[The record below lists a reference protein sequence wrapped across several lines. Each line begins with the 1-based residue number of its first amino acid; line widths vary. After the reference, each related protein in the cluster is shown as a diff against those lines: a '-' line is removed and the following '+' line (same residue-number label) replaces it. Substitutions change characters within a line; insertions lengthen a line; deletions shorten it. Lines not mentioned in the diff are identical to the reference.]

1 MLQPNC
7 TRGEIYAELD
17 PTKLKRVCSRC
28 PSDTYQTSPSHRDTE
43 CIEQPTCTA
52 GQYSSPG
59 STTSALTCTDCP
71 PNTFQLA
78 TSHRETSCTTQFTCS
93 RGQYMTET
101 TNDNEQRSCLPCPSN
116 TFQDLRSHREP
127 ACVMQPNCTSGQYIS
142 ADSLLAKRSC
152 ISCTDYTFQP
162 LESHQAME
170 CTPTDI
176 TTCSDAG
183 YFNFT
188 TGDCD
193 CNGPETGVGASCEF
207 NNKDTCND
215 NGEAQPDGSC
225 DCYGPET
232 GLGST
237 CNEYSNAKTCSN
249 AGIVSAVEVKSE
261 DVNQKSTWS
270 FSCECTGSATGVGP
284 TCSEYSDSAICNGAF
299 KVDPSLGY
307 GTALPDGTCTDCP
320 ESAPSAH
327 SRNPKD
333 CSCPLGYAGAM
344 CDVCAPSYNN
354 VGEFV
359 LLECQ
364 PGGNVIACSLGE
376 FFDASIGICNKC
388 RPGFYADGTLDDSRS
403 PDNGIRLECKAC
415 PSVASTGGLSL
426 AQASPEG
433 AVSVAYCYS
442 KYQIG
447 NPEHA
452 FCYGKGFVQDAQDD
466 AAEAEIDAG
475 DAGDDATLVG
485 GNSKAEDAALQ
496 HIVDG
501 PAEQVGT
508 ACQAATKALGFT
520 FAGVRAP
527 PRGCV
532 ADPVSKTAWHYLYD
546 NQYSLPHVADV
557 EYELLDLTEPSQP
570 LVPVCERKTC
580 GDESGVQERVVLT
593 KDDPPDRSMPDE
605 CKARVEAVND
615 ALAIE
620 KETNERYFYPIVAGA
635 IVSLIVLA
643 YMYLAKYQFKTTL
656 AELPRSAHN
665 WVWLGL
671 LWRAFDIATD
681 WGFYGVSLQSS
692 AFVYACVDLD
702 LKESIDAD
710 DGLDV
715 QLKQACLAFSIIGTV
730 LGPVDIWGAFQRLVN
745 KKAEVAGWIVLLVS
759 VCEDIPQLVLNGVF
773 ISTMIKYKIKLLN
786 DYSLQLE
793 TEPDAPPPDLVG
805 LDAISVLSLIGS
817 VGNICYNIYFM
828 ISTYAVRSIAE
839 KVEELTEAN
848 EALTGANEA
857 LTEANDVLTKKLNAL
872 EATQLNNHSVV
883 QKKTAKKKKKKST
896 KSTIEN
902 ESTVETEFKNAIGYP
917 SGGTGSASDNSNGI
931 NGTIFADV
939 DEINGGHS
947 NSAALN
953 HVEESDGK
961 AYLNVVATNEVY
973 DGFGQNGTCL

>member
-1 MLQPNC
+1 M
-7 TRGEIYAELD
+7 
-17 PTKLKRVCSRC
+17 
-28 PSDTYQTSPSHRDTE
+28 
-43 CIEQPTCTA
+43 
-52 GQYSSPG
+52 
-59 STTSALTCTDCP
+59 DC
-71 PNTFQLA
+71 
-78 TSHRETSCTTQFTCS
+78 R
-93 RGQYMTET
+93 
-101 TNDNEQRSCLPCPSN
+101 
-116 TFQDLRSHREP
+116 
-127 ACVMQPNCTSGQYIS
+127 
-142 ADSLLAKRSC
+142 
-152 ISCTDYTFQP
+152 
-162 LESHQAME
+162 
-170 CTPTDI
+170 PTDI

-183 YFNFT
+183 SFNLT
-188 TGDCD
+188 TGECD

-207 NNKDTCND
+207 NNKDACNA
-215 NGEAQPDGSC
+215 NGEAQPGGAC

-249 AGIVSAVEVKSE
+249 AGVVSAVEVKSE
-261 DVNQKSTWS
+261 DSSQESTWS

-284 TCSEYSDSAICNGAF
+284 TCSEYSDSATCNGAY

-320 ESAPSAH
+320 ASAPSAH
-327 SRNPKD
+327 PRNPKD
-333 CSCPLGYAGAM
+333 CSCPLGYEGAM
-344 CDVCAPSYNN
+344 CDVCAPFYNN
-354 VGEFV
+354 VGGFDV
-359 LLECQ
+359 LLDCQ
-364 PGGNVIACSLGE
+364 PGSSVIACSLGE
-376 FFDASIGICNKC
+376 FFDASIGKCDKC
-388 RPGFYADGTLDDSRS
+388 RPGFYADGTLDDGRS

-426 AQASPEG
+426 AQTSPDG
-433 AVSVAYCYS
+433 AVSVTDCYS

-447 NPEHA
+447 DPEHA
-452 FCYGKGFVQDAQDD
+452 FCYGKGFVQDAGDD
-466 AAEAEIDAG
+466 AAEAEINAG
-475 DAGDDATLVG
+475 DGATLVG
-485 GNSKAEDAALQ
+485 GDSKAEDAALQ
-496 HIVDG
+496 HIVDR

-508 ACQAATKALGFT
+508 ACQAATEALGFT

-532 ADPVSKTAWHYLYD
+532 ADPASKTAWHYLYD
-546 NQYSLPHVADV
+546 NQYNLPHVADV

-580 GDESGVQERVVLT
+580 GDESGVLERVMLT

-643 YMYLAKYQFKTTL
+643 YMYLTKYQFKTTL
-656 AELPRSAHN
+656 AELPRSAHY

-692 AFVYACVDLD
+692 AFVYACVDLE

-715 QLKQACLAFSIIGTV
+715 QLKQACLAFSIIGTL

-745 KKAEVAGWIVLLVS
+745 KKAEVAGWIVLLIS

-786 DYSLQLE
+786 DYNLQLE

-817 VGNICYNIYFM
+817 VGNICYNIYFV
-828 ISTYAVRSIAE
+828 ISTYAVRSTAKE
-839 KVEELTEAN
+839 MEELKEAN
-848 EALTGANEA
+848 EMLTN
-857 LTEANDVLTKKLNAL
+857 KLNAL
-872 EATQLNNHSVV
+872 EATQLGNHSVV
-883 QKKTAKKKKKKST
+883 QEKSSKKKKKKKKKSKRSSKNT
-896 KSTIEN
+896 TEN
-902 ESTVETEFKNAIGYP
+902 ESTIETEFKLAIGYP
-917 SGGTGSASDNSNGI
+917 NGGTASTSDNSNDGA
-931 NGTIFADV
+931 IFAGAD
-939 DEINGGHS
+939 GM
-947 NSAALN
+947 SAA
-953 HVEESDGK
+953 HDHGEERSGN
-961 AYLNVVATNEVY
+961 AYLNIDATNEVC
-973 DGFGQNGTCL
+973 DGFG